1 MRIENHPILEF
12 PQRET
17 VQFVFDG
24 KALEGLAGEPI
35 AAALHAA
42 GVRSLRHSSRFH
54 RPRGL
59 FCAIG
64 NCSSCLMTVDGDGAQ
79 QVPSHLAAARGAQRA
94 VEERGAHSG
103 EAQPLHG
110 RRRHGGGGR
119 HAR

>member
-17 VQFVFDG
+17 VPFVFDG

-64 NCSSCLMTVDGDGAQ
+64 NCSSCLMTVDGVPNVRVCVEPLRAGM
-79 QVPSHLAAARGAQRA
+79 QVETQAGKEKL
-94 VEERGAHSG
+94 V
-103 EAQPLHG
+103 
-110 RRRHGGGGR
+110 
-119 HAR
+119 